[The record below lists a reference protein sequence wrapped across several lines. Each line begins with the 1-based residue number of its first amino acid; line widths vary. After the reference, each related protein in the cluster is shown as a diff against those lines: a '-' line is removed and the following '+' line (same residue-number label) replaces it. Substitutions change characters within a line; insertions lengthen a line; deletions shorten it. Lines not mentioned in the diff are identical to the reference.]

1 MKQLLLSFACGF
13 AVILAFSTSSPAQTD
28 SADPSPP
35 NQPADALLASK
46 SPAVDVMS
54 GAGRS
59 ATDETVAPSDDDW
72 KYDTAIS
79 QELVRKAR
87 QFDPLYC
94 RPEMRD
100 RDQAVSLYQQ
110 AIEAQPG
117 ANLNA
122 AIADRIA
129 QLYAFYANKEQGVSP
144 DPIRAA
150 EWWERCLQSTDSTQ
164 LLYAQAHAGLASSAV
179 MLRRLEESLE
189 HYDEILK
196 LDPDSVQ
203 LATWKSSTFST
214 PSPWHEAELRTTR
227 QRLCELQSTVQS
239 KRESIKKISL
249 ARTLRDQP
257 VPEQSNQ
264 FGRVLQFNL
273 IAVVILLAVIWFRSR
288 RSTRH

>member
-1 MKQLLLSFACGF
+1 
-13 AVILAFSTSSPAQTD
+13 
-28 SADPSPP
+28 
-35 NQPADALLASK
+35 
-46 SPAVDVMS
+46 
-54 GAGRS
+54 
-59 ATDETVAPSDDDW
+59 
-72 KYDTAIS
+72 
-79 QELVRKAR
+79 
-87 QFDPLYC
+87 
-94 RPEMRD
+94 
-100 RDQAVSLYQQ
+100 
-110 AIEAQPG
+110 
-117 ANLNA
+117 
-122 AIADRIA
+122 
-129 QLYAFYANKEQGVSP
+129 
-144 DPIRAA
+144 
-150 EWWERCLQSTDSTQ
+150 
-164 LLYAQAHAGLASSAV
+164 